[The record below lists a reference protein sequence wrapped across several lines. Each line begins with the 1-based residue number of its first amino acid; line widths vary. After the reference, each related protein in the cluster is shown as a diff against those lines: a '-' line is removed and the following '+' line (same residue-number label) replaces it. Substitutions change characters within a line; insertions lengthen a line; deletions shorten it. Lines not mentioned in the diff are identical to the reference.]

1 MDIKNRF
8 LREEKGSISL
18 VVIALFLVT
27 VMCSLIVVDIASV
40 GIAKRSLTQATEA
53 AAQRGV
59 RNLNLDAY
67 YSGEFDLTTMASNL
81 FGIGPNDPGIPI
93 DCSKAIGDAEGAL
106 MDWTNGD
113 KSLRRREITA
123 LRISDIECDGFGI
136 QLITEATS
144 RLPIT
149 IPILMPDSVQISAR
163 VSTTNTR
170 KAGFSPFGIRIF

>member
-67 YSGEFDLTTMASNL
+67 YSGEFDLTTMTSNL
-81 FGIGPNDPGIPI
+81 FGIGPDDPGIPI

-170 KAGFSPFGIRIF
+170 KTGFSPFGIRIF

>member
-67 YSGEFDLTTMASNL
+67 YSGEFDLTTMTSNL
-81 FGIGPNDPGIPI
+81 FGIGPDDPGIPI
-93 DCSKAIGDAEGAL
+93 DCSEAIGDAEGAL